1 MSIKGHLYIFLFPR
15 STLYARVA
23 TLHGHA
29 PAAVASRF
37 GDAEK
42 RGASFWVPRSP
53 HTMAAE
59 LARIIAKDD
68 VVIFSYGG
76 CPYCRRVT
84 RALDAAGVPYNEV
97 DYDDCDDG
105 EAVRAEI
112 RATHKQRSVPA
123 VFVKG
128 KFVGGCNDGPE
139 PWMGVLPLLNSGKLT
154 EWIRNGAAEA

>member
-1 MSIKGHLYIFLFPR
+1 MFH
-15 STLYARVA
+15 ST
-23 TLHGHA
+23 
-29 PAAVASRF
+29 
-37 GDAEK
+37 
-42 RGASFWVPRSP
+42 P